1 MGMIRTAL
9 LPAAAALALSIP
21 AHAQFGVYGTVTL
34 NDLSGIQS
42 SPSAPSTYTANGTTF
57 PITYVHN
64 LDPLGGTG
72 GVFYDFKTLGPVR
85 LGADVRGVITD
96 GKRGAELQA
105 QGSGVRIASAL
116 AGVRVVFHTPLPSLK
131 PYVEPAFGL
140 GRSDFGLLVNSVGKP
155 APVNALEYHVFAG
168 VDLRALPV
176 LDWRVVE
183 IGYGG
188 LDSFGTG
195 AHNYPLKSV
204 STGVVIHFPRY

>member
-9 LPAAAALALSIP
+9 LPAAAALALSLP
-21 AHAQFGVYGTVTL
+21 AHAQFGVYGAVTL
-34 NDLSGIQS
+34 NDLSGIKS
-42 SPSAPSTYTANGTTF
+42 SPNAVTTF
-57 PITYVHN
+57 SQNGVPTSVSYLNN

-72 GVFYDFKTLGPVR
+72 GVFYDFKTYGRVR

-96 GKRGAELQA
+96 GKRGAEVQA

-116 AGVRVVFHTPLPSLK
+116 GGLRVVFHTRYAFLK

-140 GRSDFGLLVNSVGKP
+140 GRSDFGLLVNPVGKP

-168 VDLRALPV
+168 VDLKALPV

-195 AHNYPLKSV
+195 AHNYPIKSV
-204 STGVVIHFPRY
+204 STGIVLHFPSY